1 MQSIQNRLDLLQS
14 KLSKLVQKMEEQRLV
29 NETIQ
34 NENNRLKT
42 ILIEKDEEINQWKSK
57 VDSAKESAQLE
68 ENQKVIKAKIE
79 GYVEEIDECI
89 ALIKA
94 M

>member
-1 MQSIQNRLDLLQS
+1 MQSIQHRLDMLQS
-14 KLSKLVQKMEEQRLV
+14 KLARLLQKMDEQRTAY
-29 NETIQ
+29 ETLQ

-42 ILIEKDEEINQWKSK
+42 SLREKEEEINQWKSK
-57 VDSAKESAQLE
+57 VDSAIDSAQLE

-79 GYVEEIDECI
+79 EYVEEIDECI
-89 ALIKA
+89 TLIKA

>member
-1 MQSIQNRLDLLQS
+1 MQSIQNRLDMLQS
-14 KLSKLVQKMEEQRLV
+14 KLNRLVQKMDEQR
-29 NETIQ
+29 TAYDIIQ

-42 ILIEKDEEINQWKSK
+42 SLIEKEKEINQWKSK
-57 VDSAKESAQLE
+57 VDSAIDSAQIE
-68 ENQKVIKAKIE
+68 ENQQMIKAKIE
-79 GYVEEIDECI
+79 GYVGEIDECI

>member
-14 KLSKLVQKMEEQRLV
+14 KLSRLVQKMEEQKHAY
-29 NETIQ
+29 ETIQ
-34 NENNRLKT
+34 SENNRLKT
-42 ILIEKDEEINQWKSK
+42 SLIEKEEEINQWKSK
-57 VDSAKESAQLE
+57 VDSAIDSAQLE
-68 ENQKVIKAKIE
+68 ENQQMIKAKIE

-89 ALIKA
+89 TLIKA

>member
-1 MQSIQNRLDLLQS
+1 MQSIQHRLDMLQS
-14 KLSKLVQKMEEQRLV
+14 KLSRLSQKMEEQKLAYD
-29 NETIQ
+29 TIQ

-42 ILIEKDEEINQWKSK
+42 SLREREEEINQWKSK
-57 VDSAKESAQLE
+57 VNGAIDSAQLE

-79 GYVEEIDECI
+79 EYVEEIDECI
-89 ALIKA
+89 TLIKA

>member
-1 MQSIQNRLDLLQS
+1 MLQS
-14 KLSKLVQKMEEQRLV
+14 KLNRLVQKMDEQR
-29 NETIQ
+29 TAYDIIQ

-42 ILIEKDEEINQWKSK
+42 SLIEKEKEINQWKSK
-57 VDSAKESAQLE
+57 VDSAIDSAQIE
-68 ENQKVIKAKIE
+68 ENQQMIKAKIE
-79 GYVEEIDECI
+79 GYVGEIDECI

>member
-1 MQSIQNRLDLLQS
+1 MQSIQNRLDMLQS
-14 KLSKLVQKMEEQRLV
+14 KLSRLVQKMEEQRQANDL
-29 NETIQ
+29 IQ
-34 NENNRLKT
+34 DENNRLKT
-42 ILIEKDEEINQWKSK
+42 SLKEREEQINQWKSK
-57 VDSAKESAQLE
+57 VNSAIDSSQIE

>member
-1 MQSIQNRLDLLQS
+1 MQTIQNRLDLLQS
-14 KLSKLVQKMEEQRLV
+14 KLSRLVQKMEEQRLA
-29 NETIQ
+29 NETIK

-42 ILIEKDEEINQWKSK
+42 LLIEKDEEINQWKSK
-57 VDSAKESAQLE
+57 VDSAIGSAQVE

>member
-14 KLSKLVQKMEEQRLV
+14 KLSRLVQKMEEQRLA
-29 NETIQ
+29 NETIK

-57 VDSAKESAQLE
+57 VDSAMGSAQIE

>member
-14 KLSKLVQKMEEQRLV
+14 KLTILIQKMEEQKV
-29 NETIQ
+29 AYKEIK

-42 ILIEKDEEINQWKSK
+42 SLREKEEEINQWKSK
-57 VDSAKESAQLE
+57 VDSAIDSAHIE
-68 ENQKVIKAKIE
+68 ENQQMIKAKIE
-79 GYVEEIDECI
+79 GFVGEIDECI
-89 ALIKA
+89 AMIKA

>member
-1 MQSIQNRLDLLQS
+1 MQSIQNRLDVLQS
-14 KLSKLVQKMEEQRLV
+14 KLSRLGQKMEEQKLAYDK
-29 NETIQ
+29 IQ

-42 ILIEKDEEINQWKSK
+42 SLREREEEINQWKTK
-57 VDSAKESAQLE
+57 VDSAIDSAQIE

-79 GYVEEIDECI
+79 EYVEEIDECI
-89 ALIKA
+89 TLIKA

>member
-1 MQSIQNRLDLLQS
+1 MQSIQNRLDVLQS
-14 KLSKLVQKMEEQRLV
+14 KLSRLIQKMDEQKLAY
-29 NETIQ
+29 EKIQ
-34 NENNRLKT
+34 SENNRLKT
-42 ILIEKDEEINQWKSK
+42 LLIEKEEEINQWKSK
-57 VDSAKESAQLE
+57 VDSAIDSAQIE
-68 ENQKVIKAKIE
+68 ENQQMIKAKIE

>member
-14 KLSKLVQKMEEQRLV
+14 KLSKLVLKMDEKKFAYDK
-29 NETIQ
+29 II
-34 NENNRLKT
+34 NENNRLQT
-42 ILIEKDEEINQWKSK
+42 SLIEKEEEINQWKSK
-57 VDSAKESAQLE
+57 VDSAIDSALIE

-89 ALIKA
+89 TLIKA

>member
-1 MQSIQNRLDLLQS
+1 MLQS
-14 KLSKLVQKMEEQRLV
+14 KLNRLVQKMDEQR
-29 NETIQ
+29 TAYDIIQ

-42 ILIEKDEEINQWKSK
+42 SLIEKEKEINQWKSK
-57 VDSAKESAQLE
+57 VDSAIDSAQIE
-68 ENQKVIKAKIE
+68 ENQQMIKATIE
-79 GYVEEIDECI
+79 GYVGEIDECI

>member
-1 MQSIQNRLDLLQS
+1 MQSIQNRLDMLQS
-14 KLSKLVQKMEEQRLV
+14 KLSRLVQKMEEQRLAYGK
-29 NETIQ
+29 IQ

-42 ILIEKDEEINQWKSK
+42 SLIEREEEINQWKSK
-57 VDSAKESAQLE
+57 VDSAIGSAHIEQ
-68 ENQKVIKAKIE
+68 NQQMIKAKIE
-79 GYVEEIDECI
+79 EYVEEIDDCI

>member
-1 MQSIQNRLDLLQS
+1 MQSIQNRLDMLQS
-14 KLSKLVQKMEEQRLV
+14 KLFRLGQKMEEQKAAY
-29 NETIQ
+29 NTIQ

-42 ILIEKDEEINQWKSK
+42 SLREREEEINQWKSK
-57 VDSAKESAQLE
+57 VNSAIESAQIE

>member
-14 KLSKLVQKMEEQRLV
+14 KLSRLVQKMEEQKLAY
-29 NETIQ
+29 ETIQ

-42 ILIEKDEEINQWKSK
+42 SLIEKEEEINQWKSK
-57 VDSAKESAQLE
+57 VNSAIDSTQIE
-68 ENQKVIKAKIE
+68 ENQQMIKAKIE
-79 GYVEEIDECI
+79 GYVGEIDECI

>member
-1 MQSIQNRLDLLQS
+1 MQSIQNRLDLLHS
-14 KLSKLVQKMEEQRLV
+14 KLSRLIQKMEEQKLAY
-29 NETIQ
+29 ESIQ
-34 NENNRLKT
+34 DENNRLKT
-42 ILIEKDEEINQWKSK
+42 TLKEKEKEIDQWKSK
-57 VDSAKESAQLE
+57 VNSAIDSSLVE
-68 ENQKVIKAKIE
+68 ENQQMIKAKIE

>member
-14 KLSKLVQKMEEQRLV
+14 KLSRLIQKMEEQRLA

-42 ILIEKDEEINQWKSK
+42 TLIEKDEEINQWKSK
-57 VDSAKESAQLE
+57 VDSAIGSAQIE

>member
-14 KLSKLVQKMEEQRLV
+14 KLSKLVQKMEEQKLAL
-29 NETIQ
+29 EKIQ

-42 ILIEKDEEINQWKSK
+42 SLTEKEEEINQWKSK
-57 VDSAKESAQLE
+57 VDSAIESSHNE
-68 ENQKVIKAKIE
+68 EDQQMIKAKIE

-89 ALIKA
+89 SLIKA

>member
-1 MQSIQNRLDLLQS
+1 MQSIQNRLDMLQS
-14 KLSKLVQKMEEQRLV
+14 KLSRLSQKMEEQRLAYDK
-29 NETIQ
+29 IQ

-42 ILIEKDEEINQWKSK
+42 SLREREEEINQWKSK
-57 VDSAKESAQLE
+57 VDSAIDAAHIE
-68 ENQKVIKAKIE
+68 ENQQVIKAKIE
-79 GYVEEIDECI
+79 EYVEEIDDCI

>member
-1 MQSIQNRLDLLQS
+1 MQSIQHRLDMLQS
-14 KLSKLVQKMEEQRLV
+14 KLSRLSQKMEEQKLAY
-29 NETIQ
+29 ETIQ

-42 ILIEKDEEINQWKSK
+42 SLREREEEINQWKSK
-57 VDSAKESAQLE
+57 VNGAIDSAQLE

-79 GYVEEIDECI
+79 EYVEEIDECI
-89 ALIKA
+89 TLIKA

>member
-14 KLSKLVQKMEEQRLV
+14 KLSRLVQKMEEQRLAH
-29 NETIQ
+29 ETIK

-57 VDSAKESAQLE
+57 VDSAMGSAQIE

>member
-14 KLSKLVQKMEEQRLV
+14 KLSRLVQKMEEQRLV

-57 VDSAKESAQLE
+57 VDSAKDSALIE
-68 ENQKVIKAKIE
+68 EDQKVIKAKIE

>member
-1 MQSIQNRLDLLQS
+1 MQSITNRLDLLNS
-14 KLSKLVQKMEEQRLV
+14 KLSTLVQKMEEQKLAF
-29 NETIQ
+29 ESIQ

-42 ILIEKDEEINQWKSK
+42 TLKEKEEEINQWKSK
-57 VDSAKESAQLE
+57 VASAIDSSQIE
-68 ENQKVIKAKIE
+68 ENQQMIKAKIE

-89 ALIKA
+89 TLIKA

>member
-14 KLSKLVQKMEEQRLV
+14 KLSRLVQKVEEQKLAY
-29 NETIQ
+29 ETEKS
-34 NENNRLKT
+34 ENNRLKT
-42 ILIEKDEEINQWKSK
+42 LLSEKEEEINQWKSK
-57 VDSAKESAQLE
+57 VDSAIDSAQIE
-68 ENQKVIKAKIE
+68 ENQQMIKATIE
-79 GYVEEIDECI
+79 GYVGEIDECI

>member
-14 KLSKLVQKMEEQRLV
+14 KLSRLVQKMEEQRLA
-29 NETIQ
+29 NETIK

-42 ILIEKDEEINQWKSK
+42 ILIEKDKEINQWKSK
-57 VDSAKESAQLE
+57 VDSALGSAQIE